1 MQTAHLMPLSDA
13 TPPEA
18 DATPARTARFLTRE
32 RYLVLLGWSFA
43 FFSSVRV
50 LSYLPTLWAIHA
62 SGDSSQH
69 AAITW
74 FTWLG
79 ANLTMACWLYENSE
93 QRVTRAVLVNLANAA
108 MCGLTLALILWH
120 RL

>member
-1 MQTAHLMPLSDA
+1 MPA
-13 TPPEA
+13 TVPYEHAVDDDGRPLHA
-18 DATPARTARFLTRE
+18 PRPALFTRE
-32 RYLVLLGWSFA
+32 RYLLLLTWSFT

-69 AAITW
+69 SALTW
-74 FTWLG
+74 ATWLG
-79 ANLTMACWLYENSE
+79 ANLTMAAWLHEHNGR
-93 QRVTRAVLVNLANAA
+93 RVGRAVWVNLANAA
-108 MCGLTLALILWH
+108 MCSATLALICWH